1 MLYPITCLLRV
12 FVEVEADEDAA
23 SSARVCFL
31 SFAVVASGVL
41 LSSPR
46 PSMAFSRSLSAASV
60 TATGWSDVEA
70 AVREEAGPM
79 ALIGNICC
87 WIILPF

>member
-1 MLYPITCLLRV
+1 MLYPITFLSRV
-12 FVEVEADEDAA
+12 FVEVEAA

-31 SFAVVASGVL
+31 SFAVAASEVL

-46 PSMAFSRSLSAASV
+46 PSMAFSRSFSAVSV
-60 TATGWSDVEA
+60 TATGWSEVGA

-79 ALIGNICC
+79 ALMGIDFVG
-87 WIILPF
+87 LFSHFT

>member
-1 MLYPITCLLRV
+1 M

-31 SFAVVASGVL
+31 SFAVAASEVL

-60 TATGWSDVEA
+60 TAAGWSEVGA
-70 AVREEAGPM
+70 AVREETGPI
-79 ALIGNICC
+79 ALMGNRLLDYFIT
-87 WIILPF
+87 LAK